1 LSLIGVPKA
10 MQKLLTIIFGFV
22 LGVLLSYL
30 VALVVTA
37 VILWL

>member
-1 LSLIGVPKA
+1 